1 MRVPGAPEPNGV
13 GEVLSPPSLSD
24 VVGRRILFSLGVF
37 EAGLLNRLSDIS
49 LDSLPPHSSNLN
61 VTRRVEPFCRFSIL
75 TWAEIRFFQI
85 FNV

>member
-49 LDSLPPHSSNLN
+49 LDSLPPHSSKPK
-61 VTRRVEPFCRFSIL
+61 R
-75 TWAEIRFFQI
+75 
-85 FNV
+85 